1 MKFKNTLTISLL
13 LIIKIFSSAAS
24 SADESLKDQ
33 SLLKNPNFR
42 LVNEASSSRL
52 HRSANSGGNNLE
64 NLIKRWGVNSNEDGF
79 GRSPLHIA
87 ILSKSNDELT
97 QKKIITELLE
107 AKADVNCLSMGRI
120 TPLQCA
126 CITGNIDTI
135 RKLLDK
141 KAKIDIE
148 TENGETALSIA
159 IEENFKKIALLLLID
174 NPDEIN
180 KPNKEQK
187 TPLCIAAKTGNL
199 NMVKLLVRHGAD
211 INFRS
216 PEGTPIQ
223 IAKSNR
229 HKDVSELFAQYTLR
243 SDDAVLVANSS
254 SDDEV
259 VDGEALDSDGL
270 GGGAVVVKKK

>member
-1 MKFKNTLTISLL
+1 MKFKNTPTISLL

-33 SLLKNPNFR
+33 SLLKDPRFR
-42 LVNEASSSRL
+42 LVNESSSRL
-52 HRSANSGGNNLE
+52 HRAAYDNGHNLE
-64 NLIKRWGVNSNEDGF
+64 NLIKRYGVNSNEDEF

-87 ILSKSNDELT
+87 ILSKRE
-97 QKKIITELLE
+97 KIIDQLLE

-135 RKLLDK
+135 KKLLYK
-141 KAKIDIE
+141 NAKIDIE

-243 SDDAVLVANSS
+243 SDDAILVVDSS

-259 VDGEALDSDGL
+259 VDGDGLGSDGL
-270 GGGAVVVKKK
+270 GGGAIVVKKK

>member
-24 SADESLKDQ
+24 SADESSKDQ
-33 SLLKNPNFR
+33 SLLVDPRFR
-42 LVNEASSSRL
+42 LVNESSSRL
-52 HRSANSGGNNLE
+52 HRAANSGGNNLE
-64 NLIKRWGVNSNEDGF
+64 NLIARCGVNSKEDEF
-79 GRSPLHIA
+79 ERSTLQIA
-87 ILSKSNDELT
+87 ILSKRNDELT
-97 QKKIITELLE
+97 QKKIIDQLLE
-107 AKADVNCLSMGRI
+107 ARADVNCLSMGSI

-148 TENGETALSIA
+148 TENGKTALSIA
-159 IEENFKKIALLLLID
+159 IEENFKTIVLLLLTD
-174 NPDEIN
+174 NRDEVN
-180 KPNKEQK
+180 KPNREQK
-187 TPLCIAAKTGNL
+187 TPLCIAAKRGNV
-199 NMVKLLVRHGAD
+199 NIVKLLVRHDAD
-211 INFRS
+211 INFIS

-223 IAKSNR
+223 IAQRNG
-229 HKDVSELFAQYTLR
+229 HKNVLEFFAQHALKT
-243 SDDAVLVANSS
+243 DDAVLVANSS

-259 VDGEALDSDGL
+259 VDGDGLGGDGL

>member
-24 SADESLKDQ
+24 SADESSKDS
-33 SLLKNPNFR
+33 SLLKDPRFR
-42 LVNEASSSRL
+42 SVNESSSRL
-52 HRSANSGGNNLE
+52 HRAAYDDGHNLE
-64 NLIKRWGVNSNEDGF
+64 NLIARCGIDSREDKF
-79 GRSPLHIA
+79 ERSPLHIA
-87 ILSKSNDELT
+87 ILSKNKAKE
-97 QKKIITELLE
+97 KIIDQLLK
-107 AKADVNCLSMGRI
+107 AKADVNSLSKGRI

-126 CITGNIDTI
+126 CITGNIYAI
-135 RKLLDK
+135 RKLLDE
-141 KAKIDIE
+141 KAKVDGE

-159 IEENFKKIALLLLID
+159 IEKDFKKIALLLLTD

-211 INFRS
+211 INFIS

-223 IAKSNR
+223 IAERNV
-229 HKDVSELFAQYTLR
+229 HKNVLEFFAQGALET
-243 SDDAVLVANSS
+243 DDAVLVADSS
-254 SDDEV
+254 SDDEI
-259 VDGEALDSDGL
+259 VDGDALDSNGL